1 MGVFKQIKD
10 LKGTVAAA
18 PAMIDQAQ
26 QLGAQSQAMA
36 AAQQAQMGQMG
47 QVATAGPPPAAEGP
61 DFEPIA
67 GVSLELYAEISKSL
81 ATVNYDQSQAPRL
94 AAAKGVVESDWN
106 AALDGWNARMKANP
120 AVAKRFNA
128 LYTGRA

>member
-1 MGVFKQIKD
+1 MGVFKQLKD

-18 PAMIDQAQ
+18 PEMIDQAN
-26 QLGAQSQAMA
+26 QLSA
-36 AAQQAQMGQMG
+36 AAQANAAAMQAQMGQ
-47 QVATAGPPPAAEGP
+47 AGVVGGTSAGAPEGP

-67 GVSLELYAEISKSL
+67 GVSLELYTEISKSL
-81 ATVNYDQSQAPRL
+81 ATVNYDVSKGPEM
-94 AAAKGVVESDWN
+94 AAKKGVVAADWQ
-106 AALDGWNARMKANP
+106 AAMDGWNARMKANP